1 MSRVA
6 SLFTVGC
13 TPTSACTTQISSSVF
28 NAQGRHTDSNTGS
41 KPVGGGGGKP
51 ISSDIFLNAHT
62 APVEGFLLTT
72 PEGGKV

>member
-1 MSRVA
+1 MLRAGTQTVTQAA
-6 SLFTVGC
+6 SL
-13 TPTSACTTQISSSVF
+13 
-28 NAQGRHTDSNTGS
+28 
-41 KPVGGGGGKP
+41 GGKP